1 MIEFVLSFIAG
12 KDKGRE
18 FPLPPDLDLVIGR
31 ASDADLLLLDEKVSL
46 NHTKISTKGGK
57 IVITDLRS
65 RSGTF
70 VNGERVTTAE
80 LKKGDEIL
88 IGSSTLKLVAFIDTV
103 PRGLHMQEPR
113 EAGEGQH
120 HALMSGSI
128 QEIKLPD
135 LLQLLSNS
143 SKSGVLTIR
152 ADQTVG
158 KIYLSNGQVYYAAI
172 EENFAVRPYKALFR
186 MFGWTRGTFEL
197 GPPEERPVTEE
208 ITDVT
213 TSLLLEG
220 MRQLDEMRLLE
231 GRVPPQTAR
240 LAVSESPPGSL
251 RDLATEELQIFQLV
265 LHHGSLEAV
274 VDHFPGTDLE
284 AYSSLLGLLRR
295 GFVVIL

>member
-1 MIEFVLSFIAG
+1 MIEFVLSFVAG

-46 NHTKISTKGGK
+46 NHSKISTKGGK

-88 IGSSTLKLVAFIDTV
+88 VGSSTLKLVAFSDTV
-103 PRGLHMQEPR
+103 PRGLQLHEQRGVE
-113 EAGEGQH
+113 EGQH

-128 QEIKLPD
+128 QEIKLTD

-143 SKSGVLTIR
+143 SKSGVLTIYT
-152 ADQTVG
+152 DQAVG

-172 EENFAVRPYKALFR
+172 EGNFAVRPYKALFR
-186 MFGWTRGTFEL
+186 MFGWTHGTFQL
-197 GPPEERPVTEE
+197 GAPEERHVTEE
-208 ITDVT
+208 ITDVV

-231 GRVPPQTAR
+231 DKLPARAAR

-284 AYSSLLGLLRR
+284 AYTSLLGLLRR
-295 GFVVIL
+295 GFVVIV